1 MNLRHEQHHNGF
13 LFSTDKSLLDLRYVH
28 SFLSE
33 QSYWA
38 AGIPLEI
45 VQRSVENSLCIG
57 IYENKATDTAVIRNA
72 PAGRKQVGFARVVTD
87 LATFGYLA
95 DVFIDEAHRGKGLS
109 KALVAFIFSFE
120 ELALLRRFI
129 LATKDA
135 HGLYAQYGFNP
146 LKSPERFMEIARPDI
161 YKQFTT

>member
-1 MNLRHEQHHNGF
+1 MNVRYEQYHEGF
-13 LFSTDKSLLDLRYVH
+13 HFSTDQTLLNLNYIHD
-28 SFLSE
+28 FLSNR
-33 QSYWA
+33 SYWA
-38 AGIPLEI
+38 AGIPMQV
-45 VQRSVENSLCIG
+45 VQRSVQNSLCVG
-57 IYENKATDTAVIRNA
+57 VYENKN
-72 PAGRKQVGFARVVTD
+72 QVGFARVITD

-109 KALVAFIFSFE
+109 KALVAFILSFE
-120 ELALLRRFI
+120 ELKFLRRFI

-135 HGLYAQYGFNP
+135 HGLYASYGFCP

>member
-1 MNLRHEQHHNGF
+1 MNIRHEQYRNGF
-13 LFSTDKSLLDLRYVH
+13 FFSTDKSLLDLHYVH

-33 QSYWA
+33 RSYWA
-38 AGIPLEI
+38 AGIPLQI
-45 VQRSVENSLCIG
+45 VERSVENSLCVG
-57 IYENKATDTAVIRNA
+57 IYENK
-72 PAGRKQVGFARVVTD
+72 PSAGKGQVGFARVVTD

-109 KALVAFIFSFE
+109 KALVAFILSFE

-135 HGLYAQYGFNP
+135 HSLYAQYGFNP

-161 YKQFTT
+161 YTQFTT